1 MDTVFGQV
9 IREDRVQTNA
19 LANQRPDQ
27 PPRPWFPGM
36 ARQVAVS
43 SEVLE
48 AAHAVKTIARI
59 KYAELPGHAVAKLC
73 RREPNPASTCPAPA
87 LHATVC
93 AREPVHLGGR
103 APFEHFVVK
112 EALYQVATGNV
123 FFIRVQISPPEGGP
137 CAGMGGGSIR
147 RVPLPAE
154 PECILLRVFRRCG
167 AACESA
173 LPHLR
178 IAPPRP

>member
-1 MDTVFGQV
+1 M
-9 IREDRVQTNA
+9 
-19 LANQRPDQ
+19 
-27 PPRPWFPGM
+27 
-36 ARQVAVS
+36 
-43 SEVLE
+43 
-48 AAHAVKTIARI
+48 
-59 KYAELPGHAVAKLC
+59 
-73 RREPNPASTCPAPA
+73 
-87 LHATVC
+87 
-93 AREPVHLGGR
+93 HLGVR

-173 LPHLR
+173 LPHPSHCPSPTLTL
-178 IAPPRP
+178 IAASTATTSCRG